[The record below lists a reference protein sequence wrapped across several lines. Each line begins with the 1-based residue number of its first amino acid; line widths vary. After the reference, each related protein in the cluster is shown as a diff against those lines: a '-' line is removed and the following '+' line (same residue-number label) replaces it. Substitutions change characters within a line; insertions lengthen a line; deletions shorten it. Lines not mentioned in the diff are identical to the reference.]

1 MKATKLEYKV
11 ITSSGTAQSPANID
25 QAIANAGQ
33 EGWEVTSITRDK
45 HPSDQTKDEEVV
57 CVLRREVK
65 GKAAPT
71 K

>member
-11 ITSSGTAQSPANID
+11 ITSSGTPQNPADID
-25 QAIANAGQ
+25 QAIENAGQ

-45 HPSDQTKDEEVV
+45 HPSDGTKTEEVV
-57 CVLRREVK
+57 CVLRRKVQA
-65 GKAAPT
+65 KAAPI

>member
-11 ITSSGTAQSPANID
+11 ITSSGTTQTPANID

-33 EGWEVTSITRDK
+33 EGWEVTSITHNK
-45 HPSDQTKDEEVV
+45 HPSDHTKSEEVV
-57 CVLRREVK
+57 CVLRREVNA
-65 GKAAPT
+65 KAAPA